1 MKYRAFNI
9 QDDHEYITASEH
21 TSIKR
26 NTHLYSHAVKNQVST
41 HDYVIR
47 ENGEMNFKDY
57 STFINFSKGFY
68 NYYQQDD
75 IDPELRKKFYQ
86 QVIIEG
92 GDFDIED
99 LHEFDDVVLSLS
111 GELQYSYY
119 TYGGVLPPYLAN
131 YPYGSV
137 DDNGDGTHDDM
148 EEGKLINFQY
158 NVDYLNHIKNVNTF
172 TIYKKPTYKFPI
184 TINVNSD
191 NICNW

>member
-1 MKYRAFNI
+1 MKYRSFNL
-9 QDDHEYITASEH
+9 QDDHEYKTSGEH

-26 NTHLYSHAVKNQVST
+26 NTQLYSHAVKNPTIST
-41 HDYVIR
+41 QDYTIR

-68 NYYQQDD
+68 NYYQHDD

-86 QVIIEG
+86 QVIVEG
-92 GDFDIED
+92 GNFDIED
-99 LHEFDDVVLSLS
+99 LHEFDDVVLDLN
-111 GELQYSYY
+111 GELQYSYL

-137 DDNGDGTHDDM
+137 DDNGDGTHDDL
-148 EEGKLINFQY
+148 EEGKLINFKY
-158 NVDYLNHIKNVNTF
+158 NVDYLDQLQNVNTF

-184 TINVNSD
+184 TINVVSD
-191 NICNW
+191 NICS